1 MGEKYNNI
9 FDEVCCKIYEF
20 KEENNLKA
28 NTLYMGV
35 DKYNELY
42 KFCKRNKV
50 SDCVYENDR
59 QGKVIALT
67 EIKNCVIK
75 ISMSGVLYAT
85 YEEDY
90 LTKLERK
97 NKEKLIDKLFFSYME
112 QREIVNSMDSKKLK
126 QIDEDVNDL
135 HKFLEFEYYYDR
147 WVEGNEGGDK

>member
-1 MGEKYNNI
+1 MVNNI
-9 FDEVCCKIYEF
+9 YDEVCCKIYDF
-20 KEENNLKA
+20 RKENNLKA

-42 KFCKRNKV
+42 KFCKINKV
-50 SDCVYENDR
+50 SDCVYEKDR

-67 EIKNCVIK
+67 EIKNCIIK
-75 ISMSGVLYAT
+75 ISTSGVLYVT

-126 QIDEDVNDL
+126 QIDKDVNDL
-135 HKFLEFEYYYDR
+135 HKFLEFEYYYDK

>member
-9 FDEVCCKIYEF
+9 YDEVCCKIYEF

-50 SDCVYENDR
+50 SDCVYEKDR
-59 QGKVIALT
+59 QGKIIALT
-67 EIKNCVIK
+67 EIKNCIIK
-75 ISMSGVLYAT
+75 ISTSGVLYAT

-97 NKEKLIDKLFFSYME
+97 NKEKLVDKLFFSYME
-112 QREIVNSMDSKKLK
+112 QRAIINDIDSEKSK